1 MNNIEFLNTYLSKSP
16 YRDETLNFIL
26 DSQLTLFNSGNF
38 KGKRLYDFS
47 TSCIIHQL
55 MIAHEFYP
63 EITIMK
69 IDEASIKEVDKWLQ
83 SDPGAFDW
91 TYAYNYVKQIKGN
104 SDLNVEENLKKSI
117 KQTLRIDFYKDNLTD
132 PVVLEQA
139 DCIVTGWL
147 SEVICK
153 DKNEYI
159 KCFQKITKLLKPGGL
174 LILMECLNGTF
185 FDVGKEKYRIFKHDE
200 RFLRDNLANE
210 GFKIVFCKVLDSKI
224 VSPLTD
230 YEQMIFV
237 AAVKETS

>member
-104 SDLNVEENLKKSI
+104 RDYGADLLTRSI
-117 KQTLRIDFYKDNLTD
+117 CDPAARSLRWIRVWPGF
-132 PVVLEQA
+132 
-139 DCIVTGWL
+139 
-147 SEVICK
+147 
-153 DKNEYI
+153 I
-159 KCFQKITKLLKPGGL
+159 K
-174 LILMECLNGTF
+174 
-185 FDVGKEKYRIFKHDE
+185 
-200 RFLRDNLANE
+200 A
-210 GFKIVFCKVLDSKI
+210 
-224 VSPLTD
+224 VSPTSTRWRCCAEEHRNALKFTGL
-230 YEQMIFV
+230 FL
-237 AAVKETS
+237 VK